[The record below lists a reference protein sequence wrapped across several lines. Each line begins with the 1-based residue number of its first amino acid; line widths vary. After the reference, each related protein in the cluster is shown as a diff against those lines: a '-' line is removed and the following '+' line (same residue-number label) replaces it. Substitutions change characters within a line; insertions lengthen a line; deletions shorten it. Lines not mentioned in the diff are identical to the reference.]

1 MTAYLLAISIGPVQ
15 EFIAAGRRTSDLY
28 AGSELVARIAR
39 EAAEAIGA
47 DAELIF
53 PADPQKGAA
62 NKILAIVKAG
72 DPAAIARA
80 AEAAAKAHLR
90 GRWDDAQGDVPREVG
105 LALEPARQQIDTF
118 LEFYSA
124 WWPWDGADA
133 TYREARRQVER
144 LLAGRKALR
153 DFAQP
158 QKKRPVVKS
167 PLDPSRDS
175 VISDPGKDARSALRL
190 KEGEHLDAVSLL
202 KRVQGRRRPAP
213 STADIAARA
222 FLATRPNV
230 REVLGKLPAGAV
242 FAERRQELVDEGDL
256 SPEDAARIARA
267 VGRAEPCPYLA
278 ILQADGDGIGK
289 HIDALTTPREHREFS
304 ERLAAF
310 AQSTDGIVRR
320 HDGHP
325 VYSGG
330 DDVLA
335 FLPVHTALDCAAE
348 LARAFEPTGCTLSVG
363 VAVAHFHEP
372 LWVSLGFARAAEA
385 EAKRAGGKCLHLAL
399 HLRGGEARAA
409 RVAWEDGLDGWRRWI
424 HAFEAGLSAGFPY
437 ELGTLAREMKCAA
450 LAPDVVRAEAERVLR
465 RKDESEGKQAVGE
478 MADELGEVSTPEDLR
493 KLAERLIV
501 LRWLANAGVS
511 GEGAS
516 T

>member
-39 EAAEAIGA
+39 EAAETIQGV
-47 DAELIF
+47 AELIF
-53 PADPQKGAA
+53 PADPEKGAA
-62 NKILAIVKAG
+62 NKILAIVKG
-72 DPAAIARA
+72 DGPAAIARA

-90 GRWDDAQGDVPREVG
+90 GRWDEAQGDVPPEVG

-118 LEFYSA
+118 LECYSA

-158 QKKRPVVKS
+158 QKHPVVKS

-175 VISDPGKDARSALRL
+175 VIADPGKGARPPLRL
-190 KEGEHLDAVSLL
+190 KESEHLDAVSLL
-202 KRVQGRRRPAP
+202 KRVQGGRRPAP

-222 FLATRPNV
+222 FLARRPNV
-230 REVLGKLPAGAV
+230 REALGKLPAGAV

-256 SPEDAARIARA
+256 SLEDAARIARA

-289 HIDALTTPREHREFS
+289 HIDALTTPREHRAFS

-310 AQSTDGIVRR
+310 AQSTDGIVRS

-385 EAKRAGGKCLHLAL
+385 EAKRAGGERLHLAL

-409 RVAWEDGLDGWRRWI
+409 RSKWDGDLDGWRRWI
-424 HAFEAGLSAGFPY
+424 RAFEAGLSAGFPY
-437 ELGTLAREMKCAA
+437 ELSRLAREMEGAA
-450 LAPDVVRAEAERVLR
+450 LDPDVVRAEARRVLA
-465 RKDESEGKQAVGE
+465 RKDESEGKQAVGQ
-478 MADELGEVSTPEDLR
+478 MADELGEVSAPEDLR